1 MRLTAVE
8 GVQKPELHFLIWW
21 KEEGVISPRSDTL
34 DARDIKARRVIE
46 HTYVRSYAAHSGV
59 APQGAHERLI
69 PLGDFEIVANAG
81 HIGGR
86 LNLRDNVGYIL
97 RRA

>member
-8 GVQKPELHFLIWW
+8 GVEKPELHFLIRWRV
-21 KEEGVISPRSDTL
+21 EGVRSPRSDTL
-34 DARDIKARRVIE
+34 DSRDIKARRVIE
-46 HTYVRSYAAHSGV
+46 HTYVRCYVTHGGV

-69 PLGDFEIVANAG
+69 RLGDFEIVANAG
-81 HIGGR
+81 HIGVR
-86 LNLRDNVGYIL
+86 LNLRDNVRYIL